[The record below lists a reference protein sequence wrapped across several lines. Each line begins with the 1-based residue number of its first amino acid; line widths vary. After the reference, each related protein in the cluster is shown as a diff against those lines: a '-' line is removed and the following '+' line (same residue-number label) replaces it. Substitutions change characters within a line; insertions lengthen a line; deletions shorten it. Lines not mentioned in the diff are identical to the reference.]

1 MPSKRRILLL
11 VLLLIAAGTL
21 TSTGQGKEEPL
32 HFKYALGKGLP
43 SNTIVRIF
51 SDSRGMLW
59 LGTDRGLFS
68 FDGKAFETYT
78 DYESQS
84 PLVLMIEEDEQG
96 TIWFVTLDSRIFY
109 LDKGKVKSFSN
120 QPHIAEFHDIFFRD
134 EVCEFKVTN
143 ASEIYIGT
151 RKGAVII
158 QDGIPYSANEKYQYK
173 NGFFASI
180 SGSLFSVSNCKQ
192 GNNDTLSVALNNE
205 VFEFPIH
212 LQFQAEEQRRF
223 SNIFLG
229 TSGERFA
236 VAVGKVVYYY
246 NGNSIQSI
254 RLPGYASNS
263 IEFLDDHT
271 FLVGTRGEG
280 AVLIDSGKV
289 VRQFLPGKRIISIE
303 QDFEGGLWFGMNEGG
318 LIYVPNLEI
327 EAYLQIED
335 IGDIPLFHAMDTTLY
350 YVDAEFNYRKNKR
363 LSKRL
368 PIKAENF
375 LWKVSPQMNQG
386 HHSMASFLME
396 GGHQVRVFVDWERE
410 TFKVLN
416 TLKTALSF
424 LIVGRDTI
432 IGTHGS
438 LHTIRTESVK
448 KNQYVRVGS
457 LLRDQKNAN
466 EFWAASW
473 SGIYKF
479 DYNPTL
485 QTFREI
491 ENHEEQRQYNHL
503 FYLGSELF
511 ASSTEK
517 PLSMYSEAERAF
529 LDLNH
534 LGVLNVNTVSSVGDY
549 ALLGTSEGLHKLFRA
564 PDNNEMKSV
573 NLSQRF
579 GLGAMAIVSITWN
592 DQAVFLLTDQH
603 VLKLPIRMLLNP
615 TQPFT
620 KSFIRSVRIN
630 DSLRLQFGEDKPI
643 EALNDEPIEVYI
655 STVGYKNQIDRSFS
669 YRVSPIDVEWRT
681 SENDQILLYGLPA
694 GTHELQV
701 RSQDG
706 SIATLSLLVANHFY
720 QAPWF
725 IILVTLIFASLLVLP
740 FFYRR
745 RIQFIQAQN
754 QSERSK
760 LQVQRLTAQLNPH
773 FVFNALS
780 SIQSYILKNDVR
792 SSNAFLV
799 KFSRHIRQAL
809 ELSSAEF
816 ISLASAIESTEN
828 YLELEQMRLNHS
840 FKYSVNVDERIDVF
854 KTMIPVMLLQPYV
867 ENAVIH
873 GVSNLEE
880 GGIIR
885 IDVSQVNLLRYAIRI
900 MNNGNGKVSQ
910 PQSADHQGHGY
921 GTKLN
926 MERLKL
932 LNTMGRG
939 QYKLNISPGNNG
951 NEWVVEIDIHLD
963 HV

>member
-1 MPSKRRILLL
+1 MPSKPRILVL
-11 VLLLIAAGTL
+11 VLILFTAGTF
-21 TSTGQGKEEPL
+21 TSVGQSKEEPL
-32 HFKYALGKGLP
+32 HFKYAVGKGLP

-68 FDGKAFETYT
+68 FNGETFEAYT

-109 LDKGKVKSFSN
+109 LEKGKVRAFSN
-120 QPHIAEFHDIFFRD
+120 QPHLEAYPDIFFRD
-134 EVCEFKVTN
+134 EVCEFKVKS
-143 ASEIYIGT
+143 AAEIYVGT
-151 RKGAVII
+151 RKGVVII
-158 QDGIPYSANEKYQYK
+158 KDGNPFSANEKYAYK
-173 NGFFASI
+173 PGFFAPI
-180 SGSLFSVSNCKQ
+180 AGSLFSVSDCKQ
-192 GNNDTLSVALNNE
+192 GKHDTLSVDFNNQ

-212 LQFQAEEQRRF
+212 LQFQVEEERRF
-223 SNIFLG
+223 SNIFIG
-229 TSGERFA
+229 TAGNRFA
-236 VAVGKVVYYY
+236 IAVGKVVYYY
-246 NGNSIQSI
+246 DGNAIQSI
-254 RLPGYASNS
+254 QLPGYASNS
-263 IEFLDDHT
+263 VEFLDDQR

-280 AVLIDSGKV
+280 AVLIDSGEV
-289 VRQFLPGKRIISIE
+289 VRQFLSGKRIISIE

-318 LIYVPNLEI
+318 LIYIPSLDI
-327 EAYLQIED
+327 ESYLQVED
-335 IGDIPLFHAMDTTLY
+335 VGDIPLFYAKDTTLY
-350 YVDAEFNYRKNKR
+350 YVDADFNFRKNKR
-363 LSKRL
+363 VSKRL
-368 PIKAENF
+368 PIKAQNF

-396 GGHQVRVFVDWERE
+396 DGLQVRVFVDWDQES
-410 TFKVLN
+410 FKVLESVR
-416 TLKTALSF
+416 TALSF
-424 LIVGRDTI
+424 LMMGSDTI

-438 LHTIRTESVK
+438 LHTIRTEGVK
-448 KNQYVRVGS
+448 RNQYVRVGS
-457 LLRDQKNAN
+457 LLKDQKNAS
-466 EFWAASW
+466 EFWTASW

-479 DYNPTL
+479 EYNPVL
-485 QTFREI
+485 QAFREI
-491 ENHEEQRQYNHL
+491 ENYEEQRQYNHL
-503 FYLGSELF
+503 FYLGNELI

-517 PLSMYSEAERAF
+517 PLSLYSEAERRF
-529 LDLNH
+529 IDLSH
-534 LGVLNVNTVSSVGDY
+534 LGVLNVITVSSVRDF
-549 ALLGTSEGLHKLFRA
+549 ALLGTTEGLLKVFRS
-564 PDNNEMKSV
+564 PENNEMKLV

-579 GLGAMAIVSITWN
+579 GFGTMAIVSITWN
-592 DQAVFLLTDQH
+592 DESVFLLTDEH
-603 VLKLPIRMLLNP
+603 VLKFPLRMLLRP

-630 DSLRLQFGEDKPI
+630 DSTRLSFGEGEPI
-643 EALNDEPIEVYI
+643 KALNDEPIEVYV
-655 STVGYKNQIDRSFS
+655 STVGYKNQTDRSFS
-669 YRVSPIDVEWRT
+669 YRVFPIDDEWRT

-706 SIATLSLLVANHFY
+706 SIAKLPLLVANHFY
-720 QAPWF
+720 QEPWF
-725 IILVTLIFASLLVLP
+725 IILVTLIFASLVALP

-745 RIQFIQAQN
+745 RIQYIQAQN

-792 SSNAFLV
+792 SSNTFLV

-816 ISLASAIESTEN
+816 IPLASAIESTEN

-840 FKYSVNVDERIDVF
+840 FKYSINIDEKIEASQI
-854 KTMIPVMLLQPYV
+854 MIPVMLLQPYV

-880 GGIIR
+880 DGIIQ
-885 IDVSQVNLLRYAIRI
+885 IDVSQVNPSRYVIRI
-900 MNNGNGKVSQ
+900 MNNGNGEVSTSGLTNQ
-910 PQSADHQGHGY
+910 EGHGY

-926 MERLKL
+926 MERLHL

-939 QYKLNISPGNNG
+939 HYEVNLSHGISGI
-951 NEWVVEIDIHLD
+951 EWIVEIDIHLD
-963 HV
+963 HA